1 VADDRL
7 DFHTRDILRSFAALN
22 NCRSRYNLSTM
33 KYLTLAVL
41 LAVMQTPASAPRKP
55 ANPQTRNTQNTES
68 RQAQDKRQAPS
79 DADAKQTIVV
89 RESPSMPKAGKD
101 PWDKAYVIFTGVLVI
116 IGAVGV
122 GCAIVTLWAVRAQVT
137 VMAEQRQVMM
147 GQLRTMQEQISEM
160 SVQSGILQE
169 SVGVARSAAKAAQD
183 GATAAKE
190 SADAAQ
196 RNIALVIN
204 KERARLRI
212 EQPVPLPIKPNSNVV
227 ITYSLSYYGSTPAF
241 GVDTEVNT
249 LISESKDSPKDVHLK
264 QRIIG
269 LPAVVSAK
277 DILPSYM
284 SIVYNMGDA
293 MKITLD
299 DDIFR
304 KLKEGKMFVH
314 FWGFI
319 KYLDFFDQPRET
331 TFRYRWIPAGPRENW
346 ERWEKYGEPEDNRET

>member
-1 VADDRL
+1 
-7 DFHTRDILRSFAALN
+7 
-22 NCRSRYNLSTM
+22 M

-68 RQAQDKRQAPS
+68 RQAQDKHQAPS

-122 GCAIVTLWAVRAQVT
+122 GCAVVTLWAVRAQVT

-196 RNIALVIN
+196 
-204 KERARLRI
+204 KEYCTGH
-212 EQPVPLPIKPNSNVV
+212 QQGTS
-227 ITYSLSYYGSTPAF
+227 
-241 GVDTEVNT
+241 
-249 LISESKDSPKDVHLK
+249 
-264 QRIIG
+264 
-269 LPAVVSAK
+269 
-277 DILPSYM
+277 
-284 SIVYNMGDA
+284 
-293 MKITLD
+293 
-299 DDIFR
+299 
-304 KLKEGKMFVH
+304 
-314 FWGFI
+314 
-319 KYLDFFDQPRET
+319 
-331 TFRYRWIPAGPRENW
+331 
-346 ERWEKYGEPEDNRET
+346 